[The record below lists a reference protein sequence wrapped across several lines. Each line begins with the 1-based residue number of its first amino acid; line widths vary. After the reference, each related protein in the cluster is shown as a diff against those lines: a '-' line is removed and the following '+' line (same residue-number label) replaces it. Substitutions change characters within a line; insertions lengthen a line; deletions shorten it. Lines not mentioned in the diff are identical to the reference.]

1 MLGFVL
7 LRSYIFK
14 FLCLYITLERNGNLD
29 PSGGDLVNQIDKL
42 EYSYYPQ
49 TKNQLL
55 KVKDIIG
62 SPQGFDQTNDIAR
75 GDVDA
80 NNIDHTKD

>member
-29 PSGGDLVNQIDKL
+29 PSGGAPVNQIDKL
-42 EYSYYPQ
+42 EYSYHPQ
-49 TKNQLL
+49 NKNLLL
-55 KVKDIIG
+55 KVNDISG

-80 NNIDHTKD
+80 NNIDHTEV